1 MMLEIVLNAYLGIAG
16 VFDGISGL
24 LSGMM
29 GIFAVS
35 EIGGLAGVSGFW
47 WFLGL
52 IPLVSFLYA
61 SVGHGGASG
70 YLALMALFA
79 FPPEMMKPTA
89 LLLNL
94 FVAGIAFISFYRAGY
109 FKKSLFLS
117 FALGSIPFAYL
128 GGSISAD
135 PDLYKKILGL
145 VLIIAVLRMI
155 AQLKTAPG
163 ENRPIPFLAGVSI
176 GAGIG
181 FFSGLIGI
189 GGGII
194 LTPVLVLMRWASVKE
209 AAAVS
214 ALFIWVNSA
223 SGFIGQWQSG
233 AELSL
238 SMVPMIA
245 LALLGGFL
253 GSHYGSV
260 KWQTKILSY
269 VLAGVLALASVK
281 LLWI

>member
-1 MMLEIVLNAYLGIAG
+1 MFEIVLNLYLGIAG
-16 VFDGISGL
+16 MFDSISGM
-24 LSGMM
+24 LSDLT
-29 GIFAVS
+29 GIFAEP
-35 EIGGLAGVSGFW
+35 EIGSLAGTSGFW
-47 WFLGL
+47 WFLCL

-79 FPPEMMKPTA
+79 FPPHMMKPTA

-94 FVAGIAFISFYRAGY
+94 FVAGIAFISFCRAGY

-128 GGSISAD
+128 GGTISAD
-135 PDLYKKILGL
+135 PDLYKKILGV

-155 AQLKTAPG
+155 AHLKSAPG
-163 ENRPIPFLAGVSI
+163 ENRPILFFVGAAI

-223 SGFIGQWQSG
+223 SGFIGQWHSG
-233 AELSL
+233 VELSL

-245 LALLGGFL
+245 LALFGGLL

-260 KWQTKILSY
+260 KWHSKILSY

-281 LLWI
+281 MLWI